1 MYNIR
6 EVFNMKKTVLYPLHE
21 AMQAKMIEF
30 GGTMMPLVFDSIQK
44 EHHYV
49 RDDVGV
55 FDVSHMGNLVI
66 KGIDALPFIN
76 MLITSEIKNTPNQA
90 TYGLVLNQEGYTLD
104 DVIVYVLTSDHIF
117 VVCNASNIE
126 KVYTWFLEHKKN
138 YRVSIDNMSDQI
150 SQIAIQGPK
159 SMEYVSK
166 LIPYPYE
173 ELSFMQSYTIDLKS
187 HFIVSR
193 TGYTGED
200 GVEIYASNDIILDL
214 YKKVIELGIKPI
226 GLGARDTLRFE
237 ACLPL
242 YGHELSETIDPFEA
256 GLSFAVKKDE
266 FIGSKALYNR
276 KETIARRLVAIKL
289 LEKNIPRSPYK
300 VFNQENQ
307 CVGEITT
314 GYLLPTQQDPLALAL
329 IDVPYHALDTLL
341 YVEIRGKMVP
351 AIVIK
356 KQFMKKNYYK
366 KGV

>member
-1 MYNIR
+1 
-6 EVFNMKKTVLYPLHE
+6 MKKTVLFPLHE

-49 RDDVGV
+49 RDEVGV

-66 KGIDALPFIN
+66 KGIDALTFIN
-76 MLITSEIKNTPNQA
+76 TLLTSEIKNIPNQA
-90 TYGLVLNQEGYTLD
+90 TYGLVLNHQGYTLD
-104 DVIVYVLTSDHIF
+104 DVIVYVLAQDHIF

-126 KVYTWFLEHKKN
+126 KVYRWFLAHTKGYQVSVQNISEH
-138 YRVSIDNMSDQI
+138 I

-159 SMEYVSK
+159 SMQYISK
-166 LIPYPYE
+166 LLPYRYD
-173 ELSFMQSYTIDLKS
+173 ELSFMQSYTIDLDT

-200 GVEIYASNDIILDL
+200 GVEIYASNDIIFDL

-256 GLSFAVKKDE
+256 GLSFAVKKDV
-266 FIGSKALYNR
+266 FIGSEALYKR
-276 KETIARRLVAIKL
+276 KETISRRLVAIKL

-300 VFNQENQ
+300 VFNQEQQ

-314 GYLLPTQQDPLALAL
+314 GYLLPTQHDPLALAF
-329 IDVPYHALDTLL
+329 IDTPYHAIDTLL

-351 AIVIK
+351 AVVIK